1 VLIEFE
7 SDVFRWDARDDSAWF
22 FAAVPPELSE
32 DIREIPRPYR
42 GFGSVRV
49 RARIGGSEWA
59 TSIFPDSKS
68 GSYVLPLKKRVRD
81 AESIDEG
88 SLVVVRIEVLDV

>member
-1 VLIEFE
+1 MIIEFE
-7 SDVFRWDARDDSAWF
+7 GEVFRWDARDDASWF

-59 TSIFPDSKS
+59 TSIFPDSTS
-68 GSYVLPLKKRVRD
+68 GGYVLPLKKAVRD
-81 AESIDEG
+81 AEA
-88 SLVVVRIEVLDV
+88 LVDGGPVLVRLDVLDG